1 MRHGRAKSEDGRC
14 NVRKICAQVVS
25 SEKYSRSDTFI
36 NAMFNGPA
44 SRHDHDAALSA
55 AAMAKSSP
63 ALMAEMRTPKPKRGF
78 CSRSAT
84 SPFCVVAGGGG
95 GRFGIERG
103 FPALSRT
110 ISLTPVKGGGSS
122 AGSSGRRPS
131 RRSCSAANCAARSLS
146 ICITRQAR
154 RRCMCDEAAAA
165 LRASA
170 GSSGRYAAAARGSS
184 SRAIEPMAR

>member
-1 MRHGRAKSEDGRC
+1 MSEIWPSAEDAMC
-14 NVRKICAQVVS
+14 EKCARVVS

-36 NAMFNGPA
+36 NAMFNRPA

-84 SPFCVVAGGGG
+84 SPRCVVAGGGG

-110 ISLTPVKGGGSS
+110 ISRTPVKGGGSS